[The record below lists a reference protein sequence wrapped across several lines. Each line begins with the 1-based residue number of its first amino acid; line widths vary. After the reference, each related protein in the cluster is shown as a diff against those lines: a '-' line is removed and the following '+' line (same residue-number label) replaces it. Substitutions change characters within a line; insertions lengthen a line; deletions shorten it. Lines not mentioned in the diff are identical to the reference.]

1 MANSPPEARFN
12 KMLKDNLPNSH
23 ITRLESR
30 VGLGIP
36 DMLVALNPPGRFVMI
51 EAKYVPEGSKKI
63 KISPHQASFHLKHS
77 DLKCPTFFAVMQ
89 KQKGV
94 KYSRIMLFRG
104 SQVEELLNLGVDT
117 VPLFEFHSNFPQ
129 WFQFREKLL
138 EKA

>member
-1 MANSPPEARFN
+1 MTTSAPEAKFN
-12 KMLKDNLPNSH
+12 KMLKENLPNSH

-36 DMLVALNPPGRFVMI
+36 DMLVALDPPGRFVMI

-63 KISPHQASFHLKHS
+63 KISAHQASFHLKHAG
-77 DLKCPTFFAVMQ
+77 LKCPTFFAVMQ

-94 KYSRIMLFRG
+94 RYNRVMLFRG
-104 SQVEELLNLGVDT
+104 NQVEELLTIGVEAK
-117 VPLFEFHSNFPQ
+117 PLFEFYSNFPQ

>member
-1 MANSPPEARFN
+1 MTTSAPEARFN
-12 KMLKDNLPNSH
+12 KMIKDNLPNSQ

-36 DMLVALNPPGRFVMI
+36 DMLVALDPPGRFVMI

-63 KISPHQASFHLKHS
+63 KISPHQASFHLKHAS
-77 DLKCPTFFAVMQ
+77 LKCPTFFAVMQ
-89 KQKGV
+89 KKKGV
-94 KYSRIMLFRG
+94 KHNRIMLFKG

-117 VPLFEFHSNFPQ
+117 KPLFEFYSDFPQ

>member
-1 MANSPPEARFN
+1 MTTSAPEARFN
-12 KMLKDNLPNSH
+12 KMIKENLPNSH

-36 DMLVALNPPGRFVMI
+36 DMLVALDPPGRFVMI

-63 KISPHQASFHLKHS
+63 KISPHQASFHLKHA
-77 DLKCPTFFAVMQ
+77 DLKCPTFFAVLQ

-94 KYSRIMLFRG
+94 RYNRVMLFRG
-104 SQVEELLNLGVDT
+104 NQVEELLTIGVEAK
-117 VPLFEFHSNFPQ
+117 PLFEFHTNFPQ

>member
-1 MANSPPEARFN
+1 MTTSAPEARFN
-12 KMLKDNLPNSH
+12 KMIKDNLPNSQ

-36 DMLVALNPPGRFVMI
+36 DMLVALDPPGRFVMI

-63 KISPHQASFHLKHS
+63 KISPHQASFHLKHAS
-77 DLKCPTFFAVMQ
+77 LKCPTFFAVMQ
-89 KQKGV
+89 KKKGV
-94 KYSRIMLFRG
+94 KHNRIMLFKG

-117 VPLFEFHSNFPQ
+117 EPLFEFYSDFPQ